1 MLLLDFCFCSY
12 MRVCVGVG
20 GGWDG
25 VGWGG
30 GGINTFAVLALRRIS
45 LCPLWFG
52 NHRSEKE
59 KTGNFAIYIAACIV
73 AH

>member
-1 MLLLDFCFCSY
+1 M
-12 MRVCVGVG
+12 
-20 GGWDG
+20 GW
-25 VGWGG
+25 